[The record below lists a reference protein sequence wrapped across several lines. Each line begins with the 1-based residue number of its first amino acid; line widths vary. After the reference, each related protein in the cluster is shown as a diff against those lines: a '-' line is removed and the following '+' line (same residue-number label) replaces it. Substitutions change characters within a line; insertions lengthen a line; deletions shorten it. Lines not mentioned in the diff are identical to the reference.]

1 MLLSF
6 NEAKFNE
13 RPTYL
18 VVELLQQAVQ
28 PGLSHLHGPSLVG
41 YVADF
46 DENHH
51 QLRKG
56 KTTGR
61 VLGPPLPSCFPFKHS
76 SCTSLTTSR
85 CSLLLKSKAGRMDLN
100 LLRISLCLV
109 MSVAKMH
116 LRDERTGALTLTLR
130 RRGETDEGCR
140 RMISLDDALPD
151 PFVLVHSKVSE
162 DVALCLESG
171 KSSVYS
177 PFGRLVQNSESF
189 WAVPALYLLQY
200 LKGHGAV
207 VVLQRR
213 DVVVAESQLSPGI
226 DLKNGYWKWSGF
238 FKMFQVCPI

>member
-1 MLLSF
+1 MGVHYYCELMHLSF

-13 RPTYL
+13 QPTYL

-61 VLGPPLPSCFPFKHS
+61 VLGPPLPSCFPVQTQLL
-76 SCTSLTTSR
+76 CTSLTTSR

-116 LRDERTGALTLTLR
+116 LRDEQTGALTLTLR
-130 RRGETDEGCR
+130 RRGETDNSGR
-140 RMISLDDALPD
+140 RMVSLDDSLPD
-151 PFVLVHSKVSE
+151 PFVLVHSKISE

-177 PFGRLVQNSESF
+177 PFGRLVQNFESF
-189 WAVPALYLLQY
+189 
-200 LKGHGAV
+200 
-207 VVLQRR
+207 
-213 DVVVAESQLSPGI
+213 
-226 DLKNGYWKWSGF
+226 
-238 FKMFQVCPI
+238 